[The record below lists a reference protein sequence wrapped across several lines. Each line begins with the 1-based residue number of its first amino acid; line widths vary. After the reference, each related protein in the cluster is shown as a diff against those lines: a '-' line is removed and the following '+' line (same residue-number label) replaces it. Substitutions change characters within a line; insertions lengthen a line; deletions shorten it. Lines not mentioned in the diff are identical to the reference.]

1 MTLFPNFDDYF
12 YMSYDSTQLYSV
24 KVGQTDI
31 YNLEGPINKW
41 VKGQEVF
48 QIESHM
54 MSLANRPNS
63 DTTCTPEDV
72 KDYTSEVKC
81 SSYFI
86 YTIQSSSQRTVKKRS
101 YTTLIDALGSVG
113 GINGIL
119 MLFCGILYSNINV
132 RKRNMYLV
140 NNVYPLLFKTKKQIE
155 EQKRQDER
163 ELEATDGDKSMMNK
177 IMPDQ
182 IGFCK
187 KKSKKQVEREK
198 IEKKRIDM
206 ALQRIQSCLDIK
218 TMVESSYKLQVLSSI
233 FLEQRHHG
241 LAQIVDFNMWE
252 DLEKEKERSK
262 RRQERYLE
270 KNNAHFFNMGAKMKE
285 HRIELAH
292 KLSSKYKE
300 SVKQNYDVNQGLVSD
315 IDKRLDVF
323 IDSFFIAKL
332 SRPDPFKKK
341 EKVDNQIKEDD
352 EDNYTPSPYLT
363 ENNPRGRKVCDT
375 NSGEEKLI
383 GRDSKLVNEGMT
395 RHQYGGHTVNVE
407 NIKKGDYEN
416 NLDEEVNI
424 RSTKTSPLWQ
434 QKKLSKSKI
443 TL

>member
-1 MTLFPNFDDYF
+1 
-12 YMSYDSTQLYSV
+12 
-24 KVGQTDI
+24 
-31 YNLEGPINKW
+31 
-41 VKGQEVF
+41 
-48 QIESHM
+48 
-54 MSLANRPNS
+54 
-63 DTTCTPEDV
+63 
-72 KDYTSEVKC
+72 
-81 SSYFI
+81 
-86 YTIQSSSQRTVKKRS
+86 
-101 YTTLIDALGSVG
+101 
-113 GINGIL
+113 
-119 MLFCGILYSNINV
+119 
-132 RKRNMYLV
+132 
-140 NNVYPLLFKTKKQIE
+140 
-155 EQKRQDER
+155 
-163 ELEATDGDKSMMNK
+163 MMNK

-252 DLEKEKERSK
+252 DLEKKKERSK

-341 EKVDNQIKEDD
+341 EKFDNQIKEDD

-363 ENNPRGRKVCDT
+363 ENNQRGRKVCDT

-383 GRDSKLVNEGMT
+383 GSDSKLVNEGMT
-395 RHQYGGHTVNVE
+395 RHHYGGHTVNVE
-407 NIKKGDYEN
+407 NIKKGD
-416 NLDEEVNI
+416 
-424 RSTKTSPLWQ
+424 
-434 QKKLSKSKI
+434 
-443 TL
+443 